1 MYICSFGL
9 TLINKSH
16 FFVSPTQLQYLGRE
30 YPGLN
35 GPQKFRKQI
44 HDAFMNHK
52 DEQDPK
58 KIVALLAQGR
68 YLAKEVEALYS
79 LKKYRTVKQRYS
91 YND

>member
-1 MYICSFGL
+1 MSAALRSKVIALY
-9 TLINKSH
+9 KH
-16 FFVSPTQLQYLGRE
+16 LQYLGRE

-35 GPQKFRKQI
+35 GPEKFRKQV

-52 DEQDPK
+52 DESDPK

-79 LKKYRTVKQRYS
+79 LKKYRSVKQRYS